1 MIGRDLMP
9 EEILAEV
16 MKDKPFYDNSGGGV
30 TVSGG
35 EPAMQEEFLLDLI
48 ALLKEQKLHVTLET
62 SGFCDFKL
70 FESLL
75 PHVDLFLYDYKET
88 DPGLHRKYT
97 GVPNTLILENLE
109 KLSAAG
115 AKIVLRC
122 PIIPSLNDREDHF
135 RGIAAVSIKYRNIEG
150 AELLP
155 YHNLAKSKAGRM
167 NLDVRKHY
175 SQPARD
181 TTDRWANIVRNYGGK
196 IIDSY

>member
-1 MIGRDLMP
+1 MIGRDLRP

-16 MKDKPFYDNSGGGV
+16 MKDKPFYDNSGGGL
-30 TVSGG
+30 TISGG
-35 EPAMQEEFLLDLI
+35 EPAMQGEFLLDLA
-48 ALLKEQKLHVTLET
+48 ALLKEQKLHITLET

-75 PHVDLFLYDYKET
+75 PYVDLFLYDYKET
-88 DPGLHRKYT
+88 NPDLHRKYT

-115 AKIVLRC
+115 ARIVLRC

-135 RGIAAVSIKYRNIEG
+135 RGIAAVSVKYRNIEG

-167 NLDVRKHY
+167 NLDVREHY

-181 TTDRWANIVRNYGGK
+181 TADRWADIVRSYGGK

>member
-1 MIGRDLMP
+1 MIGRDVTAK
-9 EEILAEV
+9 EILAEV

-30 TVSGG
+30 TISGG
-35 EPAMQEEFLLDLI
+35 EPAMQGEFLLGLI
-48 ALLKEQKLHVTLET
+48 ALLKEQKLHITLET

-75 PHVDLFLYDYKET
+75 PYVDLFLYDYKET
-88 DPGLHRKYT
+88 DPDLHRKYT
-97 GVPNTLILENLE
+97 GVPNVLILENLE

-135 RGIAAVSIKYRNIEG
+135 RGIATISVKYRNIEG

-155 YHNLAKSKAGRM
+155 YHNLARSKASRM
-167 NLDVRKHY
+167 RLNGQEHY
-175 SQPARD
+175 SQPSPD
-181 TTDRWANIVRNYGGK
+181 ISGGWADIVRSYGGK
-196 IIDSY
+196 IVDS

>member
-1 MIGRDLMP
+1 MIGRDVSA

-35 EPAMQEEFLLDLI
+35 EPAMQGEFLLGLI
-48 ALLKEQKLHVTLET
+48 ALFKERKLHVALET
-62 SGFCDFKL
+62 SGFCDFRL

-75 PHVDLFLYDYKET
+75 PYVDLFLYDYKET

-109 KLSAAG
+109 RLSGAG

-135 RGIAAVSIKYRNIEG
+135 RGIAAVSVKYRNIEG

-155 YHNLAKSKAGRM
+155 YHNLARSKASRM
-167 NLDVRKHY
+167 GLDAQEHY

-181 TTDRWANIVRNYGGK
+181 ITDGWVNAVRGYGGK
-196 IIDSY
+196 IIDS

>member
-1 MIGRDLMP
+1 MIGRDVRA

-35 EPAMQEEFLLDLI
+35 EPAMQGEFLLGLI
-48 ALLKEQKLHVTLET
+48 GLLKEQKLHVALET

-70 FESLL
+70 LESLL
-75 PHVDLFLYDYKET
+75 PYVDLFLYDYKET
-88 DPGLHRKYT
+88 DPDLHRKYT

-109 KLSAAG
+109 KLSDAG
-115 AKIVLRC
+115 ARIVLRC

-135 RGIAAVSIKYRNIEG
+135 RSIAVISVKYRSIEG
-150 AELLP
+150 VEILP
-155 YHNLAKSKAGRM
+155 YHNLAQSKASRM
-167 NLDVRKHY
+167 GLNAREPY
-175 SQPARD
+175 SQPAQD
-181 TTDRWANIVRNYGGK
+181 TTGGWVNIVRGYGGK